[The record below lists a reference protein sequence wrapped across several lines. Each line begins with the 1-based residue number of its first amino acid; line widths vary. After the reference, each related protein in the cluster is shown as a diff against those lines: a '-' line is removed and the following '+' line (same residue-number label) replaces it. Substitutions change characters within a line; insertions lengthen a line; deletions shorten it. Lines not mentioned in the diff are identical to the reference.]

1 MITFAAPPE
10 PDAPLPVDLRTILVG
25 LRPRYRWFLFVAA
38 AALAVGLIGGL
49 TVGERQY
56 GADTVLL
63 YRPIRGGGEDAGTAD
78 SLPLLTQAN
87 LVKIRSNLE
96 ETRKRLE
103 VSATLE
109 RLGAAIS
116 VNVQKNTSL
125 MTISSQWDNPET
137 ATGIANTVRDV
148 FLANQI
154 RLQYRDDLAVAE
166 YVLKETTLRKQM
178 LDAQV
183 TSLDAVIANLQ
194 ARVAK
199 ERNNRPEIES
209 LSDLNIRIGKL
220 REAIYDDRQIRSN
233 AAELAQRELELERA
247 RKGLADGVM
256 SQAEFEDVKAA
267 YEKQRIATEDTDQI
281 KTWKQDLNRL
291 NGAVLPSDSKA
302 APSSLALQE
311 VMVKAA
317 LLEFDRVG
325 MSEKLVQ
332 ITRARDEAAARLG
345 AFEAAAASADGS
357 ISIDPRKSDFRIIS
371 EARIPTDPLKSNR
384 RLLFMGLSALVLLGG
399 LSAIVAWVVF
409 HPAARSAPELAA
421 RHRLASVTGLPEAT
435 PGADNLVP
443 FDTPEALERIR
454 LVVQRMR
461 AAAGGRATRILVLSA
476 ESGEGR
482 TSVAAQIAACLG
494 RQQEQVLLIDGSV
507 RGGAHP
513 DRVSVGAL
521 ARYPGSAACLG
532 RWLDGSVPRMDELIA
547 DSRMPNVAT
556 VAGPTDARAPEMLA
570 STRMEDLLKAASNR
584 YGTVIIDG
592 PAVLPFADAAVLLP
606 QADAVVFVV
615 GAGQKTSAVRRALAQ
630 VQSTGTP
637 VIATVL
643 NRVQPAFLPLG

>member
-10 PDAPLPVDLRTILVG
+10 PEAPLPFDLRTILIG
-25 LRPRYRWFLFVAA
+25 LRPRYRWALMVAG
-38 AALAVGLIGGL
+38 AALVVGLIGGL
-49 TVGERQY
+49 TVGEREY

-63 YRPIRGGGEDAGTAD
+63 YRPIRGGGEEAGTAD

-103 VSATLE
+103 VGATLE
-109 RLGAAIS
+109 QLGAAIS

-125 MTISSQWDNPET
+125 MTIASRWDDPKT

-154 RLQYRDDLAVAE
+154 RLQYRDELAVAE

-194 ARVAK
+194 ARVAR

-220 REAIYDDRQIRSN
+220 REAIYDDRQLRSN

-256 SQAEFEDVKAA
+256 SQAEFDEVKAA

-281 KTWKQDLNRL
+281 KSWKTDLNRL
-291 NGAVLPSDSKA
+291 NSAVLPSDSKA

-332 ITRARDEAAARLG
+332 ITRARDEAAARLT

-357 ISIDPRKSDFRIIS
+357 ITIDPRKSDFRIIS

-384 RLLFMGLSALVLLGG
+384 RLLFMGLAAFVLLGG
-399 LSAIVAWVVF
+399 MTGIVAWVVF

-421 RHRLASVTGLPEAT
+421 RHRIGPVTGLPEETA
-435 PGADNLVP
+435 PGGLVA
-443 FDTPEALERIR
+443 FETPEALERIR
-454 LVVQRMR
+454 RIVQQMR
-461 AAAGGRATRILVLSA
+461 LAAGGRATRILVVSA

-482 TSVAAQIAACLG
+482 TSVATHIAACLG
-494 RQQEQVLLIDGSV
+494 RQQETVLLVDGSI
-507 RGGAHP
+507 RGPGSP
-513 DRVSVGAL
+513 DHHAVGAL
-521 ARYPGSAACLG
+521 ALEPGTTACLG
-532 RWLDGSVPRMDELIA
+532 RYLDGSVPRMDELLAESRLPNVTTLRGPA
-547 DSRMPNVAT
+547 DPRPPELLGSSRM
-556 VAGPTDARAPEMLA
+556 
-570 STRMEDLLKAASNR
+570 SDLLRTAGDR
-584 YGTVIIDG
+584 FDTVIIDG
-592 PAVLPFADAAVLLP
+592 PPILPFADATALLP
-606 QADAVVFVV
+606 QVDAVVLVV
-615 GAGQKTSAVRRALAQ
+615 ASHQRSSVVRRALEQ
-630 VQSTGTP
+630 IRTRETP